1 MCGLAGV
8 VCSHSSD
15 FSEKNLQTMLNKI
28 EHRGPDD
35 YGIWTSNNILL
46 GHRRLSIHDLS
57 SAGHQP
63 MHSHSG
69 RFTIVFNGEIY
80 NFEEIRAQL
89 PHIEWR
95 GTSDTEVMLHA
106 IDILGVEKSLQIFN
120 GMFAFALWDN
130 VEQCLTLARDKFGE
144 KPLYYGVINNH
155 FVFASEL
162 TCIEAEFGEYLT
174 INKSAIAKQA
184 AVSYIPAPLSIYK
197 EVKKLQAGSFVQ
209 YKGSKL
215 NDVRTFW
222 SLASVIEKA
231 KKDQFSNDEE
241 AVDHLHG
248 CLKRAVKQ
256 RMASDVPLGAFLS
269 GGVDSSLVVSLMQT
283 QSDKPVNTFSIGFDV
298 PGYNEAEFA
307 KEVADYLGT
316 NHHEKYFTPKD
327 VLDVVP
333 RLGAMFDEPFS
344 DASQMP
350 TYLVSAMAKEKV
362 TVALSGDG
370 GDELFSGYNR
380 YTATPAIWDK
390 ISKVPARQFMASVIK
405 KTPNS
410 ILNTL
415 FFFLTKKA
423 SSYGRQGKIGPKL
436 KALANWLGATS
447 IEEFYRQSIT
457 HWKESDN
464 LVFGSLE
471 HNLLEFL
478 STDEVTIKEFGEWM
492 MYLDSMTYLSGDIL
506 TKVDRTAMSV
516 SLEGRIPLLDPSV
529 VEAAWRMPFS
539 MKQKGNIGKWPL
551 KQVLYQYLPREMM
564 ERPKMGFGVPIHDWL
579 RSELKEWTQDL
590 LSFERLKNQGLY
602 NPVLVQDTLT
612 KHLETQEN
620 NAAKLWDILMVQA
633 WFDADTSR
641 LRRL

>member
-1 MCGLAGV
+1 MCGFAGV
-8 VCSHSSD
+8 FHSSELNFD
-15 FSEKNLQTMLNKI
+15 EQKLKNMLDSI

-35 YGIWTSNNILL
+35 EGLWSRGNIFL

-57 SAGHQP
+57 IAGHQP
-63 MHSHSG
+63 MHSQSK
-69 RFTIVFNGEIY
+69 RYTIIFNGEIY

-89 PHIEWR
+89 PQIEWR

-106 IDILGVEKSLQIFN
+106 IEFLGIERSLQIFN
-120 GMFAFALWDN
+120 GMFAFALWDSM
-130 VEQCLTLARDKFGE
+130 EQCLTLARDKFGE
-144 KPLYYGVINNH
+144 KPLYYGLINSH

-174 INKSAIAKQA
+174 INRSAIAKQA
-184 AVSYIPAPLSIYK
+184 AVSYIPAPLSIYN
-197 EVKKLQAGSFVQ
+197 EVNKLQAGSFVQ
-209 YKGSKL
+209 YKGNKL
-215 NDVRTFW
+215 SDVRAFW
-222 SLASVIEKA
+222 SLAGVIKKA
-231 KKDQFSNDEE
+231 KKNQFSNDEE

-248 CLKRAVKQ
+248 CLKHAVKL

-269 GGVDSSLVVSLMQT
+269 GGVDSSLVVALMQS
-283 QSDKPVNTFSIGFDV
+283 QSDKPINTFSIGFDV

-307 KEVADYLGT
+307 KEVAGYLGT

-380 YTATPAIWDK
+380 YTATPAIWNK
-390 ISKVPARQFMASVIK
+390 IERLPARNLIAATIK
-405 KTPNS
+405 KLPNS
-410 ILNTL
+410 LLNTL

-423 SSYGRQGKIGPKL
+423 VSYGRQGKIGPKL
-436 KALANWLGATS
+436 KTLAAWLDATS
-447 IEEFYRQSIT
+447 IEDFYKQSIT
-457 HWKESDN
+457 HWKESDA
-464 LVFGSLE
+464 LVFGSSE
-471 HNLLEFL
+471 HNLFDFL
-478 STDEVTIKEFGEWM
+478 STDEVSIEEFGEWM
-492 MYLDSMTYLSGDIL
+492 MYLDSMSYLSGDIL

-516 SLEGRIPLLDPSV
+516 SLEGRVPLLDPAV

-539 MKQKGNIGKWPL
+539 MKQKGNVGKWPL

-579 RSELKEWTQDL
+579 RSELKEWAQDL
-590 LSFERLKNQGLY
+590 LSFERLKSQGLY
-602 NPVLVQDTLT
+602 NPMLVQNTLIN
-612 KHLETQEN
+612 HLKGDEN
-620 NAAKLWDILMVQA
+620 NASKLWDILMVQA

>member
-1 MCGLAGV
+1 MCGFAGV
-8 VCSHSSD
+8 IHSPD
-15 FSEKNLQTMLNKI
+15 FDFHEKNLTNMLDSI
-28 EHRGPDD
+28 EHRGPDAE
-35 YGIWTSNNILL
+35 GVWSINNVYL

-63 MHSHSG
+63 MHSQSM
-69 RFTIVFNGEIY
+69 RYTIIFNGEIY
-80 NFEEIRAQL
+80 NFEELRAQL
-89 PHIEWR
+89 PSREWR
-95 GTSDTEVMLHA
+95 GTSDTEVMLNA
-106 IDILGVEKSLQIFN
+106 IEVWGIEKALGAFN
-120 GMFAFALWDN
+120 GMFSFALWD
-130 VEQCLTLARDKFGE
+130 EEDQCLTLARDKFGE
-144 KPLYYGVINNH
+144 KPLYFGLVKGNL
-155 FVFASEL
+155 FFASEL

-174 INKSAIAKQA
+174 INRSAIAKQA
-184 AVSYIPAPLSIYK
+184 AVSYIPAPLSIYN
-197 EVKKLQAGSFVQ
+197 EVSKLQAGSFVQ
-209 YKGSKL
+209 FKGNKL
-215 NDVRTFW
+215 TEIRQFW
-222 SLASVIEKA
+222 SLAGVIETA
-231 KKDQFSNDEE
+231 KKNQFSDDEE
-241 AVDHLHG
+241 AVEHLHAS
-248 CLKRAVKQ
+248 LKKAVKL

-269 GGVDSSLVVSLMQT
+269 GGVDSSLVVSLMQA

-307 KEVADYLGT
+307 KEVASYLGT

-333 RLGAMFDEPFS
+333 RLGSMFDEPFS

-380 YTATPAIWDK
+380 YAATPAIWKK

-436 KALANWLGATS
+436 KTLANWLGATS
-447 IEEFYRQSIT
+447 IEDFYKQSIT
-457 HWKESDN
+457 HWKESDA
-464 LVFGSLE
+464 LVFGSSE
-471 HNLLEFL
+471 YNLLDFL
-478 STDEVTIKEFGEWM
+478 STDEVSIEEFGEWM

-506 TKVDRTAMSV
+506 IKVDRTAMSV
-516 SLEGRIPLLDPSV
+516 SLEGRIPLLDPAV

-539 MKQKGNIGKWPL
+539 MKQKGDIGKWPL
-551 KQVLYQYLPREMM
+551 KHVLYQYLPREMM

-602 NPVLVQDTLT
+602 NPVLVQDTLI
-612 KHLETQEN
+612 KHLNAEEN

-633 WFDADTSR
+633 WFDADTRR

>member
-1 MCGLAGV
+1 
-8 VCSHSSD
+8 
-15 FSEKNLQTMLNKI
+15 MLNKI

-35 YGIWTSNNILL
+35 YGIWTSNNIFL

-89 PHIEWR
+89 PQIEWR

-106 IDILGVEKSLQIFN
+106 IELLGIERSLQIFN

-130 VEQCLTLARDKFGE
+130 IEQCLTLARDKFGE
-144 KPLYYGVINNH
+144 KPLYYGVINSH

-174 INKSAIAKQA
+174 INRSAIAKQA
-184 AVSYIPAPLSIYK
+184 AVSYIPAPLSIYN
-197 EVKKLQAGSFVQ
+197 EVNKLQAGSFVQ

-215 NDVRTFW
+215 NDVRAFW
-222 SLASVIEKA
+222 SLAGVIEKA
-231 KKDQFSNDEE
+231 KKNQFSNDEE
-241 AVDHLHG
+241 AVAHLHG
-248 CLKRAVKQ
+248 CLKHAVKQ

-269 GGVDSSLVVSLMQT
+269 GGVDSSLVVSLMQS
-283 QSDKPVNTFSIGFDV
+283 QSDKPVNTFSIGFVV

-405 KTPNS
+405 KMPNS

-436 KALANWLGATS
+436 KTLANWLGATS

-457 HWKESDN
+457 HWKESDD

-471 HNLLEFL
+471 HNLLDFL

-516 SLEGRIPLLDPSV
+516 SLEGRIPLLDPAV

-612 KHLETQEN
+612 KHLEAQEN

>member
-8 VCSHSSD
+8 VCSNSSD
-15 FSEKNLQTMLNKI
+15 FSETNLQTMLNKI

-35 YGIWTSNNILL
+35 YGTWTSNNIFL

-89 PHIEWR
+89 PQIEWR

-106 IDILGVEKSLQIFN
+106 IDILGIEKSLQIFN

-130 VEQCLTLARDKFGE
+130 IEQCLTLARDKFGE
-144 KPLYYGVINNH
+144 KPLYYGVINSH

-174 INKSAIAKQA
+174 INRSAIAKQA
-184 AVSYIPAPLSIYK
+184 AVSYIPAPLSIYN
-197 EVKKLQAGSFVQ
+197 EVNKLQAGSFVQ
-209 YKGSKL
+209 YKDNKL
-215 NDVRTFW
+215 SDVKAFW
-222 SLASVIEKA
+222 SLAGVIEKA
-231 KKDQFSNDEE
+231 KKNQFSNDEE

-410 ILNTL
+410 ILNTF

-436 KALANWLGATS
+436 KTLANWLGATS

-478 STDEVTIKEFGEWM
+478 STDEVKIKEFGEWM

-516 SLEGRIPLLDPSV
+516 SLEGRIPLLDPAV

-564 ERPKMGFGVPIHDWL
+564 ERPKMGFGVPIHEWL

-612 KHLETQEN
+612 KHLEAQEN

>member
-1 MCGLAGV
+1 MCGFAGV
-8 VCSHSSD
+8 IHSSKLNFD
-15 FSEKNLQTMLNKI
+15 EQKLKNMLDTI

-35 YGIWTSNNILL
+35 YGTWTSNNIFL

-89 PHIEWR
+89 PQIEWR

-106 IDILGVEKSLQIFN
+106 IDILGIEKSLQIFN

-130 VEQCLTLARDKFGE
+130 IEQCLTLARDKFGE
-144 KPLYYGVINNH
+144 KPLYYGVINSH

-174 INKSAIAKQA
+174 INRSAIAKQA
-184 AVSYIPAPLSIYK
+184 AVSYIPAPLSIYN
-197 EVKKLQAGSFVQ
+197 EVNKLQAGSFVQ
-209 YKGSKL
+209 YKGNKL
-215 NDVRTFW
+215 SDVKAFW
-222 SLASVIEKA
+222 SLAGVIEKA
-231 KKDQFSNDEE
+231 KKNQFSNDEE

-436 KALANWLGATS
+436 KTLANWLGATS

-516 SLEGRIPLLDPSV
+516 SLEGRIPLLDPAV

-564 ERPKMGFGVPIHDWL
+564 ERPKMGFGVPIHEWL

-612 KHLETQEN
+612 KHLEAQEN

>member
-1 MCGLAGV
+1 MCGFAGV
-8 VCSHSSD
+8 INSSELN
-15 FSEKNLQTMLNKI
+15 FNEQKLKNMLDTI

-35 YGIWTSNNILL
+35 EGLWSKNNVFL
-46 GHRRLSIHDLS
+46 GHRRLSIHDLT

-63 MHSHSG
+63 MHSSSK
-69 RFTIVFNGEIY
+69 RYTIIFNGEIY
-80 NFEEIRAQL
+80 NFEEIREQL
-89 PHIEWR
+89 PLCVWR
-95 GTSDTEVMLHA
+95 GNSDTEVMLYA
-106 IDILGVEKSLQIFN
+106 IEVWGINKALGAFN
-120 GMFAFALWDN
+120 GMFSFALWDHK
-130 VEQCLTLARDKFGE
+130 EQCLTLARDKFGE
-144 KPLYYGVINNH
+144 KPLYFGLVKGSL
-155 FVFASEL
+155 FFASEL
-162 TCIEAEFGEYLT
+162 TSIEAEFGEYLT
-174 INKSAIAKQA
+174 INRSAIAKQA
-184 AVSYIPAPLSIYK
+184 AVSYIPAPMSIYN
-197 EVKKLQAGSFVQ
+197 EVNKLQAGNFVQ
-209 YKGSKL
+209 YKGNKL
-215 NDVRTFW
+215 SNISAFW
-222 SLASVIEKA
+222 SLAGVIEKA
-231 KKDQFSNDEE
+231 KENQFVNEEE
-241 AVDHLHG
+241 AVVHLHG
-248 CLKRAVKQ
+248 CLKRAVKL

-269 GGVDSSLVVSLMQT
+269 GGVDSSLVVSLMQA

-307 KEVADYLGT
+307 KEVAGYLGT
-316 NHHEKYFTPKD
+316 NHHEKYFTPQD
-327 VLDVVP
+327 ILDVVP
-333 RLGAMFDEPFS
+333 CLGSMFDEPFS

-362 TVALSGDG
+362 TVTLSGDG

-380 YTATPAIWDK
+380 YTATPAMWDK
-390 ISKVPARQFMASVIK
+390 ISKVPARQSMASVIK

-436 KALANWLGATS
+436 KTLANWLGATS
-447 IEEFYRQSIT
+447 IEDFYKQSIT
-457 HWKESDN
+457 HWKETDA
-464 LVFGSLE
+464 LVLGSPE
-471 HNLLEFL
+471 YNLLDFL
-478 STDEVTIKEFGEWM
+478 STDEITIEEFGEWM

-506 TKVDRTAMSV
+506 TKVDRTAMNV
-516 SLEGRIPLLDPSV
+516 SLEGRIPLLDPAV

-539 MKQKGNIGKWPL
+539 MKQQGSVGKWPL

-602 NPVLVQDTLT
+602 NPILVQETLT
-612 KHLETQEN
+612 KHLNAEEN

-641 LRRL
+641 QRRL

>member
-1 MCGLAGV
+1 MCGFAGV
-8 VCSHSSD
+8 LHSSELN
-15 FSEKNLQTMLNKI
+15 FNEQKLKNMLDTI

-35 YGIWTSNNILL
+35 EGLWSKNNVFL

-63 MHSHSG
+63 MHSQSM
-69 RFTIVFNGEIY
+69 RYTIIFNGEIY
-80 NFEEIRAQL
+80 NFEEIREQL
-89 PHIEWR
+89 PLCEWR
-95 GTSDTEVMLHA
+95 GSSDTEVMLNA
-106 IDILGVEKSLQIFN
+106 IEAWGIEKALGAFN
-120 GMFAFALWDN
+120 GMFSFALWDDQ
-130 VEQCLTLARDKFGE
+130 EQCLTLARDKFGE
-144 KPLYYGVINNH
+144 KPLYFGLVKESL
-155 FVFASEL
+155 FFASEL

-174 INKSAIAKQA
+174 INRSAIAKQA
-184 AVSYIPAPLSIYK
+184 AVSYIPAPMSIYN
-197 EVKKLQAGSFVQ
+197 EVNKLQAGNFVQ
-209 YKGSKL
+209 YKGNKL
-215 NDVRTFW
+215 SDISAFW
-222 SLASVIEKA
+222 SLAGVIEKA
-231 KKDQFSNDEE
+231 KENQFVNDEE

-248 CLKRAVKQ
+248 CLKHAVKL

-269 GGVDSSLVVSLMQT
+269 GGVDSSLVVSLMQA
-283 QSDKPVNTFSIGFDV
+283 QSVKPVNTFSIGFDV
-298 PGYNEAEFA
+298 PGYNEAVFA

-333 RLGAMFDEPFS
+333 RLGSMFDEPFS

-362 TVALSGDG
+362 TVVLSGDG

-380 YTATPAIWDK
+380 YTATPAIWNK
-390 ISKVPARQFMASVIK
+390 ISKVPCRNMIASTIQK
-405 KTPNS
+405 LPNNL
-410 ILNTL
+410 LNTL

-423 SSYGRQGKIGPKL
+423 ASFGRQGKIGPKL
-436 KALANWLGATS
+436 KTLATWLGANS
-447 IEEFYRQSIT
+447 VEDFYKQSIT
-457 HWKESDN
+457 HWKESDA
-464 LVFGSLE
+464 LVIGSPE
-471 HNLLEFL
+471 YNLLDFL
-478 STDEVTIKEFGEWM
+478 STDDVTFEEFGEWM

-506 TKVDRTAMSV
+506 TKVDRTAMNV
-516 SLEGRIPLLDPSV
+516 SLEGRVPLLDPAV

-539 MKQKGNIGKWPL
+539 MKQKGDIGKWPL

-612 KHLETQEN
+612 KHLKAEEN
-620 NAAKLWDILMVQA
+620 NAAKLWDVLMVQA
-633 WFDADTSR
+633 WFDADSNRHGR
-641 LRRL
+641 L